1 MFAGIII
8 VGCLALGII
17 AEKYSSATL
26 EAEAKQAMLKVAKE
40 MAETVESK
48 VQARMYLLEA
58 LATND
63 MLRGKY
69 GEREATQE
77 EKVRKLNEATAWAA
91 NYGFKQIDMAGL
103 DGKATLADIN
113 IGDRAYFKEAVAG
126 KTAVSSSL
134 MSRRYNIITFIF
146 ATPVRHYATN
156 EITGVLFGEVEGLQL
171 NELVAATT
179 YAQTGYA
186 FAVDGTGKIIAH
198 KEAAR
203 VEAQENILE
212 EASKDP
218 SLSSLAQLVSQ
229 MVEGGEGVGTF
240 TLQGR
245 EMLVAYAPVKAAGWS
260 VAVTA
265 PRAEVLERTA
275 GFKRN
280 LLLAA
285 LIIILVGLVMTYLM
299 ARNIA
304 LPVAK
309 LAWILKRFA
318 EYNFA
323 IDEKDKGGV
332 RYFKRK
338 DEIGQVADSVD
349 AVRKNMISLIN
360 DLKTGAQTLT
370 ANSETLSSASEEIAS
385 SSGEVAKAIQQVAIG
400 ASEQATHLQEV
411 LGFIDNIT
419 ASLERVY
426 AELGRV
432 KENSEETSRLA
443 VAGKKELDG
452 LIGSIN
458 DAREGYKIVVERLGV
473 LKDTVGQV
481 GEILEVINGIAE
493 QTNLLALNAAIEAAR
508 AGEAGRG
515 FAVVADEVRKLAE
528 QSRASSD
535 KIRDLLNNITSETG
549 EVVNTSQEVTRQ
561 VAGQLEN
568 VEHTIKAFDDIL
580 ESIAAI
586 APMIQ
591 ATYREVDSTVKAKD
605 VVLERVQSVSAVSEE
620 TSASAQE
627 ISASAEELSASTQ
640 EIAANAQQILGVAKR
655 LEEQVERCKV

>member
-1 MFAGIII
+1 MPKGQSQGVMLERIKKSLCAKVTLMFAGIII

-481 GEILEVINGIAE
+481 GEILEVING
-493 QTNLLALNAAIEAAR
+493 
-508 AGEAGRG
+508 
-515 FAVVADEVRKLAE
+515 
-528 QSRASSD
+528 
-535 KIRDLLNNITSETG
+535 
-549 EVVNTSQEVTRQ
+549 
-561 VAGQLEN
+561 
-568 VEHTIKAFDDIL
+568 
-580 ESIAAI
+580 
-586 APMIQ
+586 
-591 ATYREVDSTVKAKD
+591 
-605 VVLERVQSVSAVSEE
+605 
-620 TSASAQE
+620 
-627 ISASAEELSASTQ
+627 
-640 EIAANAQQILGVAKR
+640 
-655 LEEQVERCKV
+655 